1 MNHMVAHQTD
11 RPHGCNLCGVR
22 YVRKADLMNHLK
34 SHAYIADNEQIEGN
48 IVHLMLLCDLHYY
61 IATLRRRRQFIG

>member
-22 YVRKADLMNHLK
+22 YMRKSDLMNHLK
-34 SHAYIADNEQIEGN
+34 SHAYIEESEQIDGRYCH
-48 IVHLMLLCDLHYY
+48 I
-61 IATLRRRRQFIG
+61 T

>member
-22 YVRKADLMNHLK
+22 YMRKSDLMNHLK
-34 SHAYIADNEQIEGN
+34 SHAYIQESDQIDGRYCH
-48 IVHLMLLCDLHYY
+48 I
-61 IATLRRRRQFIG
+61 T